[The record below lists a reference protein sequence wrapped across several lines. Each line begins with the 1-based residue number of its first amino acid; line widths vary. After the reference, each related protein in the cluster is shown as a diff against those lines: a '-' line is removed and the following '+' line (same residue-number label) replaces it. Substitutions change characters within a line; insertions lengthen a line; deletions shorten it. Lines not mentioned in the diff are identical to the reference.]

1 MSCFNHDIAIGVT
14 TDFENVDFETRFQM
28 WGMYLWLSIYRIY
41 VRMICQK
48 QGDENNLK
56 LPISYHP
63 YYTQQSF
70 QVGKRKLDICL
81 SVGKKLTC
89 NHLEQAKAQGSVFHE
104 NTRMIAYGP
113 EETEQ
118 TLTSGWLRKKTEHY
132 DLSYF
137 DEVLAIT
144 PEQKKQIS
152 EILNKDDTKQLLNP
166 YLLAEAVHYAAAARP
181 QTLSKKPYVLVYAS
195 KMNQETIEQCRLL
208 ARTCGIRLAINE
220 EIKEYA
226 TPYTRVYSA
235 EELDTFYGILMGAKY
250 VITDSEVVA
259 GLTVERCLP
268 LTTLVSFNGD
278 LRKFVDKY
286 NLEKTVDVYPLEKKE
301 REANKALVTAA
312 ARMISNERFEN
323 YYYLEGLLGLARP
336 VDAPTKIRMTE
347 CYGCF
352 ACRDV
357 CPKGAI
363 TMEKDEEGFY
373 YPKTNPELCVNCGL
387 CEKHCI
393 ANEKKQYAAERV
405 AEGDSHLPTARI
417 AVCKSDDQLAKS
429 TSGGAFRSLVR
440 HFIEDKNGVVFGAA
454 FDEDTRV
461 VSMAAETM
469 EEAHKFSGSKYVK
482 SEFAHMFPKVKEYL
496 DAGREV
502 LYSGLP
508 CENAAL
514 RVYLKKEYPN
524 LTQCELICHGGA
536 SPKVFE
542 DYVKH
547 IEKKLKA
554 KVTAVNFRD
563 KRISWHQK
571 DFKVTFSFEDR
582 EPFSVRGRQNN
593 YMNAFLKNYTFR
605 ISCYRCQYAG
615 HNRVADITI
624 GDCHGVLQVAP
635 EVYDPRGVS
644 SIILNTK
651 KGEQLWE
658 AVKDD
663 FNYIETTPAR
673 AYRKNHTRPSA
684 MPEERALLMAKL
696 DKVPINNL
704 LATYNLHK
712 ASLEDT
718 EI

>member
-1 MSCFNHDIAIGVT
+1 MSCFNDKIAIGVT
-14 TDFENVDFETRFQM
+14 TDFEHVDFETRFQM
-28 WGMYLWLSIYRIY
+28 WGMYLWLSIYHIY
-41 VRMICQK
+41 VRMLCQK

-56 LPISYHP
+56 LPVSYHP
-63 YYTQQSF
+63 YYTQQNF
-70 QVGKRKLDICL
+70 QVGKRKLDVCL
-81 SVGKKLTC
+81 SVGKNLTC
-89 NHLEQAKAQGSVFHE
+89 SHLQQVKDQGSVFYE
-104 NTRMIAYGP
+104 NTKLIAVGP

-118 TLTSGWLRKKTEHY
+118 TVTSGRLRKKTQVY
-132 DLSYF
+132 DLTCF
-137 DEVLAIT
+137 DEVLAIN
-144 PEQKKQIS
+144 PEQKKVI
-152 EILNKDDTKQLLNP
+152 EAIRKQETRQVLNP
-166 YLLAEAVHYAAAARP
+166 YLLAEAVHYAAAAKP
-181 QTLSKKPYVLVYAS
+181 QTLSKRPYVLVYAS
-195 KMNQETIEQCRLL
+195 KMNLETIEKIRLL

-235 EELDTFYGILMGAKY
+235 EELDTFYGILMGARY
-250 VITDSEVVA
+250 VITDSAVVA
-259 GLTVERCLP
+259 GLAVERCLP
-268 LTTLVSFNGD
+268 LTTLPGENKQLVE
-278 LRKFVDKY
+278 FVEKY
-286 NLEKTVDVYPLEKKE
+286 KLQKTVDIYPLQKSE
-301 REANKALVTAA
+301 REELKALTTAA
-312 ARMISNERFEN
+312 ARSISNERFAN
-323 YYYLEGLLGLARP
+323 YAYLEELLGLVRY
-336 VDAPTKIRMTE
+336 VEAPTKVRMTD

-352 ACRDV
+352 ACRDI

-363 TMEKDEEGFY
+363 TMVKDEEGFY
-373 YPKTNPELCVNCGL
+373 YPKTDYALCVNCGL

-393 ANEKKQYAAERV
+393 ANENKQYARDRV
-405 AEGDSHLPTARI
+405 SSEEKQLPTARI

-429 TSGGAFRSLVR
+429 TSGGAFRSFVR

-454 FDEDTRV
+454 FDEDTKV
-461 VSMAAETM
+461 VSMVAETM
-469 EEAHKFSGSKYVK
+469 EDAHKFSGSKYVK

-536 SPKVFE
+536 SPKIFE
-542 DYVKH
+542 AYVKH
-547 IEKKLKA
+547 IERKLKA

-571 DFKVTFSFEDR
+571 DFRLTYSFENR

-593 YMNAFLKNYTFR
+593 YMNAFLKNYVFR
-605 ISCYRCQYAG
+605 LSCYRCQYAG

-624 GDCHGVLQVAP
+624 GDCHGVKLVAQ

-644 SIILNTK
+644 SIIINTE
-651 KGEQLWE
+651 KGEKLWE

-663 FNYIETTPAR
+663 FNYIETTPAK
-673 AYRKNHTRPSA
+673 AYKKNHTRPSA
-684 MPEERALLMAKL
+684 MPEERALLMSRL
-696 DKVPINNL
+696 DKEPINEL
-704 LATYNLHK
+704 LAKFNQHK
-712 ASLEDT
+712 ANVESI

>member
-1 MSCFNHDIAIGVT
+1 MACFNDKIAIGVT

-28 WGMYLWLSIYRIY
+28 WGMYLWLSIYHVY
-41 VRMICQK
+41 VRMLCQR

-63 YYTQQSF
+63 YYTQQTF
-70 QVGKRKLDICL
+70 QVGKRKLDVCL

-89 NHLEQAKAQGSVFHE
+89 DHLEFTKNLGTVFKE
-104 NTRMIAYGP
+104 DTRLIAYAP
-113 EETEQ
+113 EELEQ
-118 TLTSGWLRKKTEHY
+118 KVTSGWFRKKTEDY

-137 DEVLAIT
+137 DEVLAIN
-144 PEQKKQIS
+144 PEQKKRI
-152 EILNKDDTKQLLNP
+152 EEVRNLEVKQVLNP
-166 YLLAEAVHYAAAARP
+166 YLLAEAVHYAAAAKP
-181 QTLSKKPYVLVYAS
+181 QTLSKRPYVLVYAS
-195 KMNQETIEQCRLL
+195 KMDQETIEKIRLL

-250 VITDSEVVA
+250 VITDSAVVA

-268 LTTLVSFNGD
+268 MTILPGENKELSE
-278 LRKFVDKY
+278 FVEKY
-286 NLEKTVDVYPLEKKE
+286 NLQKTIDVYPLEKSE
-301 REANKALVTAA
+301 REVIKALTTAA
-312 ARMISNERFEN
+312 ARSISNERFEN
-323 YYYLEGLLGLARP
+323 YDYLEELLGLVRY
-336 VDAPTKIRMTE
+336 VDAPTKVRMTD

-352 ACRDV
+352 ACRDI

-363 TMEKDEEGFY
+363 TMEKDAEGFY
-373 YPKTNPELCVNCGL
+373 YPKTDYDLCVKCGL

-393 ANEKKQYAAERV
+393 ANENKQYARERV
-405 AEGDSHLPTARI
+405 EKGNEHLPTARV

-429 TSGGAFRSLVR
+429 TSGGAFRSFVR

-454 FDEDTRV
+454 FDEETRV

-536 SPKVFE
+536 SPKIFE
-542 DYVKH
+542 AYVKH
-547 IEKKLKA
+547 IERKLKA

-571 DFKVTFSFEDR
+571 DFRLTYSFEDR

-593 YMNAFLKNYTFR
+593 YMNAFLKNYVFR
-605 ISCYRCQYAG
+605 LSCYRCQYAG

-624 GDCHGVLQVAP
+624 GDCHGVKLVAQ

-644 SIILNTK
+644 SIIINTE
-651 KGEQLWE
+651 KGEKLWE

-663 FNYIETTPAR
+663 FNYIETTPAK
-673 AYRKNHTRPSA
+673 AYKKNHTRPSA

-704 LATYNLHK
+704 LASFNMHN
-712 ASLEDT
+712 AGLEETDL
-718 EI
+718 